1 MARIDRRIGLLFAF
15 FVVLLCAA
23 IARASYL
30 DVFQAGSLAAAAQ
43 VEQVQT
49 VATPLPRGEIT
60 DRNGVVLALSESAD
74 EVIADPH
81 LIAGDAVADH
91 LTASQIAAKIA
102 PMLSM
107 SEPAVLARLTKRR
120 SGYSPVAYD
129 APAAEATAV
138 ENLRING
145 LSFVPVQQRV
155 YPRSTT
161 AAQVLGWV
169 GTSDDGLGGIEY
181 RFNRDLT
188 GRAGVRRIV
197 YDAVQQPIAVDQLTP
212 SVPGKNIS
220 LTIDA
225 AIQDKVEEV
234 LAGVGAEYSPVGATA
249 IVMNPNTSQILA
261 LANWPFVNANDVGAT
276 PFADTADQAV
286 QYQYEPGS
294 TFKAITVAGA
304 LQDGLVN
311 PNTVFTIPP
320 DIKIGT
326 YTIQDAE
333 AHGYEPLT
341 VAQILKVSSN
351 LGADKI
357 AATEGPQQ
365 FDYWVRR
372 FGFGERTGITL
383 PGEAPGDVPHWQ
395 QYTPTSMFT
404 LPFGQGVSVT
414 PIQMATAYSA
424 IADGGVLRK
433 PSIVKSIGGVAAKL
447 PRGHRIISEQTAS
460 ELRSMLRGVFADGG
474 TASGAQIPGYDLA
487 GKTGTAQVA
496 VDGKYSATKFVA
508 SFIGMVP
515 ASAPKLLVA
524 VVVFEP
530 QGSIYGGSVA
540 APAFQKIVGWTVP
553 YLGINPCPAPCPASA
568 YASATAS
575 TP

>member
-15 FVVLLCAA
+15 FVMLLCAA
-23 IARASYL
+23 VARASYL
-30 DVFQAGSLAAAAQ
+30 DVFKAGSLAAAAQ

-49 VATPLPRGEIT
+49 VTTPVPRGEIT

-81 LIAGDAVADH
+81 LIAADAATEH
-91 LTASQIAAKIA
+91 LTPSQIAAKIS

-107 SEPAVLARLTKRR
+107 PEPAVLKRLTAPH
-120 SGYSPVAYD
+120 SGYSPVTYD

-138 ENLRING
+138 DNLRING

-169 GTSDDGLGGIEY
+169 GSSDDGLGGIEY
-181 RFNRDLT
+181 HFNRDLT

-197 YDAVQQPIAVDQLTP
+197 YDAVQQPIAVDQLRP

-276 PFADTADQAV
+276 PLADTADQAV

-311 PNTVFTIPP
+311 PSTIFTVPP

-326 YTIQDAE
+326 YTIEDAE
-333 AHGYEPLT
+333 SHGYEPLS

-365 FDYWVRR
+365 FDYWVHR
-372 FGFGERTGITL
+372 FGFGERTGIAL
-383 PGEAPGDVPHWQ
+383 PGEAPGDVPRWR

-404 LPFGQGVSVT
+404 LPFGQGLSVT

-424 IADGGVLRK
+424 IADGGVLRE
-433 PSIVKSIGGVAAKL
+433 PSVVKSIGGVATKL
-447 PRGHRIISEQTAS
+447 PPGHRIISEQTAW
-460 ELRSMLRGVFADGG
+460 ELRAMLRGVFADGG

-540 APAFQKIVGWTVP
+540 APAFQKIVGWAVP